1 VTPRR
6 KSTEIDWLDAAMDG
20 DDFAT
25 RAMGMPP
32 HHRTPT
38 TGGSVVSASEEISHV
53 NRRLEPTWGSLPASP
68 QPKFWHDIVTIAAG
82 ALVIGLVVLAVFN
95 IPIWSN

>member
-1 VTPRR
+1 MQPRR

-25 RAMGMPP
+25 RAMGMPQVEP
-32 HHRTPT
+32 H
-38 TGGSVVSASEEISHV
+38 AE
-53 NRRLEPTWGSLPASP
+53 PASP
-68 QPKFWHDIVTIAAG
+68 AIWHDIVTIAVG

>member
-1 VTPRR
+1 MQPRR

-20 DDFAT
+20 DDFPL
-25 RAMGMPP
+25 RAMGTPQVTP
-32 HHRTPT
+32 H
-38 TGGSVVSASEEISHV
+38 AE
-53 NRRLEPTWGSLPASP
+53 PASP
-68 QPKFWHDIVTIAAG
+68 AIWHDIVTIAAG